1 VQSSLSA
8 HYTAEKFGDLIA
20 QDPDL
25 APLIVGDVYNSGKFS
40 TSVYRKQM
48 DEFLGGESMRE
59 KISALDAV
67 RENQKDLGWA
77 QYNKYITQI
86 DAELIRSG
94 FHSYN
99 QAGAEPLQEMKR
111 FLVDSLSQTNEDW
124 FEDYGASANPSKVQL
139 RIQGMERLVQNKEL
153 MSDPMRYDLVGLAQY
168 LAERKK
174 LKAAL
179 NERGA
184 QSVSFDA
191 GGTPTGD
198 NYDLGMQLRT
208 LQLYLVNNNL
218 GFSDIFHRYLEGDDL
233 S

>member
-1 VQSSLSA
+1 
-8 HYTAEKFGDLIA
+8 
-20 QDPDL
+20 
-25 APLIVGDVYNSGKFS
+25 
-40 TSVYRKQM
+40 
-48 DEFLGGESMRE
+48 
-59 KISALDAV
+59 
-67 RENQKDLGWA
+67 
-77 QYNKYITQI
+77 
-86 DAELIRSG
+86 
-94 FHSYN
+94 
-99 QAGAEPLQEMKR
+99 
-111 FLVDSLSQTNEDW
+111 
-124 FEDYGASANPSKVQL
+124 
-139 RIQGMERLVQNKEL
+139 